1 MKGFVILMKKLVD
14 VFTVLLLAA
23 AFILAY
29 FTGFVNKSE
38 ITGEPMLSTTT
49 FGIISIIG
57 VAILFAVGGA
67 SAFAER
73 MKRGTLTKSF
83 VALFVVEIFSVIGM
97 ITIMSFLIL
106 QMFTVDNLI
115 IRALY
120 IIFAMTGVVGYVD
133 AVLFTD
139 CVTAAEAPVLAEG
152 EEEDEDAEYMGD
164 YDVEEED
171 EEEDEFD
178 SEEE

>member
-1 MKGFVILMKKLVD
+1 MKKLVD

-29 FTGFVNKSE
+29 FTGFVSKNE
-38 ITGEPMLSTTT
+38 VTGEPMLSTTT

-57 VAILFAVGGA
+57 IVILFVVGGA
-67 SAFAER
+67 SAFGER

-83 VALFVVEIFSVIGM
+83 ITLFAVEILSVVGM
-97 ITIMSFLIL
+97 ITIMSFLML
-106 QMFTVDNLI
+106 QMFTVDDRI
-115 IRALY
+115 IRVLY
-120 IIFAMTGVVGYVD
+120 IIFSMTGVIGYVD

-139 CVTAAEAPVLAEG
+139 CVTAAEAPELAEG
-152 EEEDEDAEYMGD
+152 EEEEDEYMGD
-164 YDVEEED
+164 YDDED
-171 EEEDEFD
+171 EEEDDDFD

>member
-1 MKGFVILMKKLVD
+1 MKKLVD

-29 FTGFVNKSE
+29 FTGFVSKNE
-38 ITGEPMLSTTT
+38 LTGEPMLATTT

-57 VAILFAVGGA
+57 MVILFVVGGA

-73 MKRGTLTKSF
+73 MKRNTLTKSF
-83 VALFVVEIFSVIGM
+83 ISLFAVEIFSVIGM
-97 ITIMSFLIL
+97 ITIMSFLML
-106 QMFTVDNLI
+106 QMFTVDDRI
-115 IRALY
+115 IRVLY

-139 CVTAAEAPVLAEG
+139 SITAAEVPALAEG
-152 EEEDEDAEYMGD
+152 EEEEPEYMGD
-164 YDVEEED
+164 YDEDEED